1 MINPSLEKIIIPIAI
16 IGALLGFALPTLA
29 NEVGNS
35 AWVLADTTLK
45 TGPGN
50 QYPETSL
57 TLNQGEAVVIA
68 RCSSR
73 WCRIANTVGWLSID
87 KLSFGREAR
96 TPFFSIKASMGED
109 DEDGK
114 ICLFSGENYTGT
126 AICLPPGS
134 TLRDLALTNFDN
146 TIASVTVQG
155 NVSVNLCRDANF
167 SSYCLRYDQST
178 PQIDRL
184 LSNAVS
190 SYRVY

>member
-1 MINPSLEKIIIPIAI
+1 MITAFMEKIIIPLAI
-16 IGALLGFALPTLA
+16 IGTLLGFSFPASA
-29 NEVGNS
+29 NEVGNA
-35 AWVLADTTLK
+35 AWVLADTTLNS
-45 TGPGN
+45 GPGS

-73 WCRIANTVGWLSID
+73 WCRIANTQGWLSID

-96 TPFFSIKASMGED
+96 TPFFSIKASLAE
-109 DEDGK
+109 DEDGE
-114 ICLFSGENYTGT
+114 ICLFSGENYSGT
-126 AICLPPGS
+126 AICLPAGS
-134 TLRDLALTNFDN
+134 TIRDLALTNFDN

-155 NVSVNLCRDANF
+155 DISVNLCRDANF
-167 SSYCLRYDQST
+167 SSYCVRYDQSA